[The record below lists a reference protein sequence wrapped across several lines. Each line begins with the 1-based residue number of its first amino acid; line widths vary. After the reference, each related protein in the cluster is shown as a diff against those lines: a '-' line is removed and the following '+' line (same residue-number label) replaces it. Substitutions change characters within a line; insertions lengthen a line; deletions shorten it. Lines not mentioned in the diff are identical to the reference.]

1 MKMFKVSL
9 VLIYLG
15 LLLACD
21 GRVNIILDTDM
32 VSTEFT
38 QNVFEM
44 IDQFLRILM
53 LMMLELYA
61 RLTDWS
67 SWERPRYSPWVSQV
81 QELIL
86 KAMIKV
92 SGYTRMLTT
101 T

>member
-53 LMMLELYA
+53 LMMLELCA
-61 RLTDWS
+61 LLT
-67 SWERPRYSPWVSQV
+67 V
-81 QELIL
+81 
-86 KAMIKV
+86 
-92 SGYTRMLTT
+92 
-101 T
+101 